1 MQPGR
6 LIRGLGKAACRHP
19 IELGVHLVLWS
30 AFLVL
35 MASGDSNGVGY
46 FQQPRQSLVLPLLHG
61 ALWNAIAFLGVG
73 IVCLPQLLD
82 RRWRAAASSFAV
94 LATVVLAGKTLGEWL
109 YVRLAVPDLRGLSPY
124 DLGLE
129 NVYSVGA
136 ALLLGMLYFLARRGV
151 TRGGRER
158 AGSISV
164 RSGTTRH
171 RLEIA
176 SVQYLKAEGNYVA
189 FHTAQRPLWVL
200 TTMTAA
206 LEQLPAENFVR
217 IHRSFAVN
225 LACVSG
231 LATDAVLI
239 HDQRLPIGR
248 TYLQEARSRIRRALD
263 GNARPEP
270 GQRPAAGMPRP
281 NALPTDFP

>member
-1 MQPGR
+1 M
-6 LIRGLGKAACRHP
+6 
-19 IELGVHLVLWS
+19 LWS

-46 FQQPRQSLVLPLLHG
+46 FQQPRQSLVFPLVHG

-73 IVCLPQLLD
+73 VVCLPRLYE
-82 RRWRAAASSFAV
+82 RRWQAAASSFAT
-94 LATVVLAGKTLGEWL
+94 LAIAVLAGKTLGEWL
-109 YVRLAVPDLRGLSPY
+109 YVRLAVPDLRDLSPF

-129 NVYSVGA
+129 NVYSVAA

-151 TRGGRER
+151 VRGGREP

-206 LEQLPAENFVR
+206 LEQLPAEDFVR

-225 LACVSG
+225 LASVSG

-239 HDQRLPIGR
+239 HEQRLPIGR
-248 TYLQEARSRIRRALD
+248 TYLQEARDRVGRALD
-263 GNARPEP
+263 RSSEAATGAPLMHEP
-270 GQRPAAGMPRP
+270 DPPPGLDAGR
-281 NALPTDFP
+281 